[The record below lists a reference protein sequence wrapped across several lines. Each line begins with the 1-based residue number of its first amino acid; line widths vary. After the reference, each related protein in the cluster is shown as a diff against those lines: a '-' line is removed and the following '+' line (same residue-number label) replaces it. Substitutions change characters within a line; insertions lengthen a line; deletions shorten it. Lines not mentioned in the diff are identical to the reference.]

1 MNKQVYE
8 APSAV
13 VLKVNSE
20 RIICQSGVRSSR
32 NAYGTANELDWD

>member
-1 MNKQVYE
+1 M
-8 APSAV
+8 

-32 NAYGTANELDWD
+32 SSYGTANSIDGTEQEWD